1 MTAQATAR
9 NVRVAPR
16 KARLVVDM
24 IRGQNV
30 VRAMAQLSTIRN
42 RAAEPIM
49 KVLQSAL
56 ANADQHHPE
65 EADVDNF
72 RVITAYVDEARMLKR
87 FRPRAMGRA
96 SGIKK
101 RSSHITLEVGE

>member
-1 MTAQATAR
+1 MTAIATAR

-16 KARLVVDM
+16 KARLVVDL
-24 IRGQNV
+24 IRGKNV
-30 VRAMAQLSTIRN
+30 VRAMAQLSTLRN
-42 RAAEPIM
+42 RAADPIM

-56 ANADQHHPE
+56 ANAGQKHP

-72 RVITAYVDEARMLKR
+72 RVITVYVDDARVFKR

>member
-16 KARLVVDM
+16 KARLVVDL
-24 IRGQNV
+24 IRGENV
-30 VRAMAQLSTIRN
+30 VRAMAQLSTLRN

-65 EADVDNF
+65 ADVDNF
-72 RVITAYVDEARMLKR
+72 RVVSAYVNEARVLKR
-87 FRPRAMGRA
+87 ISGPRAMGRA
-96 SGIKK
+96 SGILK

>member
-16 KARLVVDM
+16 KARLVVDL
-24 IRGQNV
+24 IRGENV
-30 VRAMAQLSTIRN
+30 VRAMAQLSTLRN
-42 RAAEPIM
+42 SAAEPIM

-65 EADVDNF
+65 ADFDNF
-72 RVITAYVDEARMLKR
+72 RVVSAYVNEERVLKR

-96 SGIKK
+96 SGILK

>member
-1 MTAQATAR
+1 MTAIATAR

-16 KARLVVDM
+16 KARLVVDL
-24 IRGQNV
+24 IRGKNV
-30 VRAMAQLSTIRN
+30 VRVMAQLSTLRN
-42 RAAEPIM
+42 RAADPIM

-56 ANADQHHPE
+56 ANASQKHP

-72 RVITAYVDEARMLKR
+72 RVITIYVDEARALKR

>member
-1 MTAQATAR
+1 MTAIAKAR

-16 KARLVVDM
+16 KARLVVDL
-24 IRGQNV
+24 IRGKNV
-30 VRAMAQLSTIRN
+30 VRAMAQLSTLRN
-42 RAAEPIM
+42 RAADPIM

-56 ANADQHHPE
+56 ANAGERHP

-72 RVITAYVDEARMLKR
+72 RIITVYVDEARMLKR

>member
-1 MTAQATAR
+1 MTALATAR

-16 KARLVVDM
+16 KARLVVDL
-24 IRGQNV
+24 IRGKNV
-30 VRAMAQLSTIRN
+30 VRAMAQLSTLRN
-42 RAAEPIM
+42 RAADPIM

-56 ANADQHHPE
+56 ANASLQHP

-72 RVITAYVDEARMLKR
+72 RVITVYVDGARMLKR

-96 SGIKK
+96 SEIKK